1 MRRNNSSKRIAIIA
15 VAAVVGVSAFYAYFA
30 VEAAKSMDVS
40 MHDYTVISKND
51 EQTKYNAKIQFK
63 NTSFVPLT
71 IGDTSYNVNVNG
83 EYMGTG
89 TIKPFIIGPYSTMPV
104 DSEFTAKNVVLDRY
118 GGEIPYERMRLTGTS
133 NYNLYL
139 TAFDVPFSHNPTE
152 EQVKKFTNK

>member
-15 VAAVVGVSAFYAYFA
+15 VAAVAGVSAFYAYFA
-30 VEAAKSMDVS
+30 VEAAKSMDIS
-40 MHDYTVISKND
+40 MYDYTVISKND

-71 IGDTSYNVNVNG
+71 IGNTSYNVNVDG
-83 EYMGTG
+83 EYLGTG
-89 TIKPFIIGPYSTMPV
+89 TIKPFIIGPFSTMPV
-104 DSEFTAKNVVLDRY
+104 DSEFTAKNVILDRY
-118 GGEIPYERMRLTGTS
+118 GGEIPYERTHLTGTS

-139 TAFDVPFSHNPTE
+139 TAFDVPFSYNPTE